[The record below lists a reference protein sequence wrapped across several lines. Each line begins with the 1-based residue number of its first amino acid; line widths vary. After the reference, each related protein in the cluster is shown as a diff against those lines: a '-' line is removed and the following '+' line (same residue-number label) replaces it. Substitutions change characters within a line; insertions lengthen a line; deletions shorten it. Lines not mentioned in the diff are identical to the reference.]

1 MNRRSRLTAA
11 FFAFF
16 GGVFGI
22 HKFYLQRTFAGLFYI
37 FLFIIGV
44 NIFSFPLSVILG
56 FFDAIKLLG
65 MSDEM
70 FDRKYNKDM
79 ADDTIVRRTQNTRG
93 RGPATQNRTQ
103 APVRNNPMNS
113 NGRKANPFKNSGI
126 QKYKDFDLEAAI
138 EDFHKSLQIEPNDP
152 AMFFNLACA
161 YSLTEQ
167 KSKCLEY
174 LELATKAGFNDYGRI
189 LTHEDLA
196 YIRIQPEF
204 EAFRDKITDPRKIL
218 ELEINRSK
226 PTPKNDETPKDDTL
240 LDQLNKLTE
249 LRNRGLINETEFVI
263 ERRKL
268 LRE

>member
-1 MNRRSRLTAA
+1 MNKRNRILAA
-11 FFAFF
+11 LLALI

-22 HKFYLQRTFAGLFYI
+22 HKFYLQRTFAGTVYVL
-37 FLFIIGV
+37 LFIMGI
-44 NIFSFPLSVILG
+44 NIFNFPVSVILG

-70 FDRKYNKDM
+70 FDQKYNKDFLKN
-79 ADDTIVRRTQNTRG
+79 AASNRSQNYKRRGLKIRERTQTHARG
-93 RGPATQNRTQ
+93 SGKTLTK
-103 APVRNNPMNS
+103 
-113 NGRKANPFKNSGI
+113 KANPYKSSGI
-126 QKYKDFDLEAAI
+126 QKYKDYDLEAAI
-138 EDFHKSLQIEPNDP
+138 QDFHKSLEIEPNDP

-174 LELATKAGFNDYGRI
+174 LELAVKSGFNDYERI
-189 LTHEDLA
+189 LSHEDLA

-204 EAFRDKITDPRKIL
+204 EEFRNKITDPLKIRDQHNKGLKL
-218 ELEINRSK
+218 ES
-226 PTPKNDETPKDDTL
+226 NDKSQKDDTL
-240 LDQLNKLTE
+240 LEQLNKLTE
-249 LRNRGLINETEFVI
+249 LRNRGLINDAEFAI